1 MFFDVDNVLGIE
13 LSSWNMEYD
22 NCNEI
27 WVIEINDETQFRI
40 KFLPPNNSSRK
51 CMKKSLRRTSYFWDH

>member
-13 LSSWNMEYD
+13 LSPWNMEYD
-22 NCNEI
+22 NCNGI

-40 KFLPPNNSSRK
+40 KFLPPNNGS
-51 CMKKSLRRTSYFWDH
+51 